1 MENDDQHCILIWGQ
15 GRHCR
20 SVPHS
25 SSTNTPTFRTAPAT
39 YTYHAFVAIHEA
51 TEDQFHRQEN
61 ILQAPGL

>member
-15 GRHCR
+15 GRHRR

-51 TEDQFHRQEN
+51 MEDQFHRQEN